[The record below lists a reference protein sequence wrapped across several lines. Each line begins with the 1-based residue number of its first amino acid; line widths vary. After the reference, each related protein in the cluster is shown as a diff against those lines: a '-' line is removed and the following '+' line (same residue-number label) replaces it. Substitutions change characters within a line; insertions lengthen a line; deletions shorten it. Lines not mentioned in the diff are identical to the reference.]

1 MHSNCPPPP
10 FPRAAACRSL
20 TRRSWGAVAREHCEY
35 LLEMMED
42 SHLDRAFAS
51 MQLVEGDTSSAP
63 QPKLLFALS
72 GARAKVKA
80 ALGHLER
87 YQQANTER
95 VRGFIDRMMPSDFRS
110 RLLKLQNERSE
121 ASRAAEVAALVA
133 RGGSIAERF
142 ELMRSHQALRRG
154 RLIKI
159 GEAEGVFKSLI
170 KVVGG
175 VPEPLLAFVK
185 SLNDEH
191 GPIEE
196 VRARFCPP
204 LQALSRSCGE
214 MRALLALFFAHPT
227 HSAEAAG
234 VPDKIAKAAREV
246 EKRAKAFLSFLSEQM
261 DSAPWMKL
269 EIDSGDAKSLST
281 SDTISVTVAAGNV
294 FQVPVQVKKGST
306 LCWEF
311 TLESKDIDFHVA
323 GPSGEA
329 IVPATRHDASGVVE
343 GSVVA
348 DSDGVY
354 VMKWDNS
361 FSYLTGKAITYAAC
375 VVDKESDDASLS
387 GGEESGSSA
396 ASNASS

>member
-1 MHSNCPPPP
+1 
-10 FPRAAACRSL
+10 
-20 TRRSWGAVAREHCEY
+20 
-35 LLEMMED
+35 MMED

-191 GPIEE
+191 GPI
-196 VRARFCPP
+196 VQPG
-204 LQALSRSCGE
+204 ALPRRHQGHYGRQRHCCQGPRECSQQQRRHRRRHPETSR
-214 MRALLALFFAHPT
+214 
-227 HSAEAAG
+227 
-234 VPDKIAKAAREV
+234 
-246 EKRAKAFLSFLSEQM
+246 
-261 DSAPWMKL
+261 
-269 EIDSGDAKSLST
+269 
-281 SDTISVTVAAGNV
+281 
-294 FQVPVQVKKGST
+294 
-306 LCWEF
+306 
-311 TLESKDIDFHVA
+311 
-323 GPSGEA
+323 
-329 IVPATRHDASGVVE
+329 
-343 GSVVA
+343 
-348 DSDGVY
+348 
-354 VMKWDNS
+354 
-361 FSYLTGKAITYAAC
+361 
-375 VVDKESDDASLS
+375 
-387 GGEESGSSA
+387 
-396 ASNASS
+396 